1 MKTTV
6 LPSARADILKQIGY
20 LIDLGL
26 NPVADRFLEAVR
38 MAIDHVSNTPHAG
51 SPRPM
56 KNRRLLGL
64 RTWSIGGFDEI
75 KLYYLVTDDELV
87 ILRVLHGRR
96 DIEGI
101 LEA

>member
-1 MKTTV
+1 M
-6 LPSARADILKQIGY
+6 
-20 LIDLGL
+20 
-26 NPVADRFLEAVR
+26 ADRFLAAVR

-56 KNRRLLGL
+56 KNRRLFGL

-87 ILRVLHGRR
+87 IVRVLHGRR

-101 LEA
+101 LEV